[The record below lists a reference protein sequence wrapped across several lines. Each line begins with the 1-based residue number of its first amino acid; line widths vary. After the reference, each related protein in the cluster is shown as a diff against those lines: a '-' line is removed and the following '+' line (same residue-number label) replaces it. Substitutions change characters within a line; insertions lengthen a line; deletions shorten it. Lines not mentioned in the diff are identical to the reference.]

1 MVSTLVLMAAVV
13 AQEAGGVPPGT
24 PIVTIVVVRDDIFN
38 TSDPETSSW
47 PYRWANALHVL
58 TRERYIRSLLLF
70 KEGDKLDPAQV
81 AESERILRGT
91 GFLSP
96 VTITAR
102 PVPGGAE
109 VTVRTHDQWTM
120 LVGAS
125 FGLAG
130 NRTHMGGSLSEDN
143 FLGWGK
149 QVLTEYD
156 SSTERTITTLRY
168 KDSLLLGT
176 RWQLRV
182 QHRKLSDGKDDEIDL
197 AYPFFALATP
207 RAGGVSWLRSSLTEY
222 LYVGSHHAVEGTTDA
237 TSFQLWGGVRMP
249 WDSGT
254 TDRLTFGVFKDS
266 ADFSDWRTV
275 DGRPY
280 PTPEGHFM
288 QGVLVGWDHQVD
300 RWLVVSGFRAWQRQE
315 DVALGPNW
323 TVTAGVS
330 TPAFG
335 GDRTR
340 IKLTGLLNLAFLSGR
355 QFSWLNV
362 GSDGRLES
370 GALVNQVTHLDAG
383 TARTGDVGWRA
394 RISLDL
400 GHELDGDR
408 QLTLGADTGLRG
420 WDPDTFDGTSRA
432 VANLEWRHVLTGEV
446 LHLGIIGGVVFAD
459 AGKTW
464 APRVGPSTDGVRGD
478 FGVGLL
484 IESTRAALL
493 RVIRV
498 EVARP
503 DRGGKAV
510 FLISGTS
517 LF

>member
-1 MVSTLVLMAAVV
+1 MIAALLLI
-13 AQEAGGVPPGT
+13 AAAAAPDTTGVPPGT
-24 PIVTIVVVRDDIFN
+24 PIVAITVVRDDIFD
-38 TSDPETSSW
+38 TADRATSSW

-70 KEGDKLDPAQV
+70 KEGDRLDPAQL

-96 VTITAR
+96 VTITAK
-102 PVPGGAE
+102 PAPGGAE
-109 VTVRTHDQWTM
+109 VTVRTHDQWTT
-120 LVGAS
+120 LVGLS
-125 FGLAG
+125 LGIAG
-130 NRTHMGGSLSEDN
+130 NRHHVGGSLAEDN

-149 QVLTEYD
+149 QLLVEYD
-156 SSTERTITTLRY
+156 QSTERTTTTLRY
-168 KDSLLLGT
+168 KDSLFLGS
-176 RWQLRV
+176 RWQLEV
-182 QHRKLSDGKDDEIDL
+182 QHKRLSDGRGDEVSL
-197 AYPFFALATP
+197 VYPFFALATP
-207 RAGGVSWLRSSLTEY
+207 RAGGFSLQRDDQTEY
-222 LYVGSHHAVEGTTDA
+222 LYVNGHEAVRGKADVDA
-237 TSFQLWGGVRMP
+237 FQLWGGVRMP

-254 TDRLTFGVFKDS
+254 TDRLTLGVFKDQVEFLNWS
-266 ADFSDWRTV
+266 TV
-275 DGRPY
+275 GGQPY
-280 PTPEGHFM
+280 PDPAGHDM

-315 DVALGPNW
+315 DVPLGPNW

-330 TPAFG
+330 LPAFG
-335 GDRTR
+335 GDRSR
-340 IKLTGLLNLAFLSGR
+340 VKLDGVLNLGFLSGA
-355 QFSWLNV
+355 QYSWINV
-362 GSDGRLES
+362 ASDGRLEG

-383 TARTGDVGWRA
+383 TARTGSVGWRA
-394 RISLDL
+394 RISVDV
-400 GHELDGDR
+400 GHNLDGDQ

-464 APRVGPSTDGVRGD
+464 APRVGPSTDGIRSD
-478 FGVGLL
+478 AGVGLL

-493 RVIRV
+493 RVVRV
-498 EVARP
+498 EVAVP